1 MRKIL
6 PLLICCLAV
15 FNSCKLEDTYTQSN
29 VMDLVTVKGDYLV
42 NDYGY
47 TLTVTQD
54 AVGRQ
59 NWQVEGARY
68 YALFDIL
75 NRQLEIS
82 LKEMVRS
89 RQETLMEYDE
99 SQEYPTDPVEPYM
112 ATYSGGY
119 LNLGFDITVAKNT
132 DNAHPIRFY
141 YKMDGTN
148 MTIHVVHTGNG
159 EDLRNMSKDDLV
171 YEERMYHIPVEELG
185 DYNMVTLVWHYLDNT
200 TGTPELKE
208 DTYTVR

>member
-6 PLLICCLAV
+6 PLLIGCLFV
-15 FNSCKLEDTYTQSN
+15 FSSCKLEDTYTQSN

-132 DNAHPIRFY
+132 NNAHPIRFY

-159 EDLRNMSKDDLV
+159 EDLRNMSKDDLE

-200 TGTPELKE
+200 TDTPELKE